1 MKELVV
7 YIAKNLV
14 DKPEAVEV
22 QEEVRGR
29 QLHLRLNVDSDDT
42 GRVIGRGGRVV
53 NAMRSLLRV
62 AAIKQ
67 GKRVQLEIR

>member
-14 DKPEAVEV
+14 DKPEAVKV

-29 QLHLRLNVDSDDT
+29 QLHLRLDVDSDDT

-53 NAMRSLLRV
+53 NAVRSLLRV

>member
-14 DKPEAVEV
+14 DNPDAVEV
-22 QEEVRGR
+22 QEDARGR
-29 QLHLRLNVDSDDT
+29 QVYLHLSVAPDDT

-67 GKRVQLEIR
+67 GQRVQLEIR

>member
-14 DKPEAVEV
+14 DKPDAVEV

-29 QLHLRLNVDSDDT
+29 QLHLRLDVDPNDT

>member
-14 DKPEAVEV
+14 DKPDAVEV

-29 QLHLRLNVDSDDT
+29 QLHLRLDVDSDDT
-42 GRVIGRGGRVV
+42 GRVIGRRGRVV

>member
-7 YIAKNLV
+7 YMAKNLV
-14 DKPEAVEV
+14 DKPDAVEV

-29 QLHLRLNVDSDDT
+29 QLHLRLAVDSDDT